1 MLILGYSNII
11 MIKTQQSRYL
21 LIFFIYKHAQVLLA
35 MNCIGM
41 LHTIWIQFY
50 DGRVSFLSPILSL
63 LFWQNGHF
71 VLLLLLM
78 LQKEIGQLLAIF
90 TARKGINC

>member
-1 MLILGYSNII
+1 MLVLDYSSII
-11 MIKTQQSRYL
+11 MIKRRQSRYL
-21 LIFFIYKHAQVLLA
+21 LSFFIYKHMQILLA
-35 MNCIGM
+35 MNCIEM

-71 VLLLLLM
+71 VLLLLLV

-90 TARKGINC
+90 TARKEIDC